1 MFKPANYFND
11 YVSIAVMLMMA
22 FALVAGHADASTDYS
37 PDLHAVTPLSSIE
50 PSTRIDLNG
59 YLSEKALKISIDIVT
74 DLGHFRGEDE

>member
-1 MFKPANYFND
+1 MFKPAINFND

-22 FALVAGHADASTDYS
+22 FALVAGNADASTDYS
-37 PDLHAVTPLSSIE
+37 PALQAVTPLSSIE

-59 YLSEKALKISIDIVT
+59 YLGEKALKVSIDIVT

>member
-1 MFKPANYFND
+1 MFKPAINFND

-22 FALVAGHADASTDYS
+22 FALVAGNADASADYS
-37 PDLHAVTPLSSIE
+37 PESQAVTPLSSIE